1 MTRLLRPPPVQ
12 NCCWPFDSPDKNV
25 SSSNICSPPLDVVKT
40 FFTPSLPIQSMTFGP
55 SNARG
60 LLLSALQ
67 LLFASAGFSAPWWT
81 ACGFLV
87 FTFLVSRPA
96 ADVGPKISGVRLAGT
111 GVGERPGCGANGLL
125 FSRRELLSCERP
137 ILLPLRS
144 TDGAESWCSMQ

>member
-12 NCCWPFDSPDKNV
+12 NCCWPFDSPDKNM
-25 SSSNICSPPLDVVKT
+25 SSSKFFSPSLDVVKT

-87 FTFLVSRPA
+87 FTLVLLLTL
-96 ADVGPKISGVRLAGT
+96 GPKSVGSDWRGQAWVRGLVVA
-111 GVGERPGCGANGLL
+111 RMDLL
-125 FSRRELLSCERP
+125 FARRQLLSCERP